1 MSFLYPTFLFALL
14 AVIVPIIIHL
24 FDFQK
29 PKKLMFTNVR
39 LLQQLQQSTNKG
51 FKIKHLLV
59 LAARVL
65 FLSFLVLAFAQ
76 PFIPANSN
84 AAIKGKQSVSIY
96 VDNSLSM
103 QQMKAGKKALE
114 VAVSEAA
121 AIAGMYPIQT
131 SFQYLDNNFEAK
143 DQYWVNKEQLKDR
156 LTETGYSPI
165 VRDLQSVFNRQ
176 KNALLSLNQ
185 SSKNNVFILSDF
197 QKSTIGDLT
206 KLKADTNTTINLIPI
221 QNENADNVY
230 VDTLWLQNPF
240 IKPKELN
247 HLIVKIKNTSTVNE
261 QKLAL
266 KLMIEGVQVS
276 SNSITIAPVS
286 SQQVDFSFMINDIGF
301 KKCSIT
307 FDDSPVTFD
316 NTYYFTLEAAKPIKV
331 MTIGDTKDNYLS
343 KVYASESFFLLENN
357 VNNGLNYS
365 ALSTSN
371 LIALQEFDLLDAS
384 VLAQIKKQVWKG
396 ASVVL
401 FPSASITAEKA
412 NQCLSV
418 FNVSTTAVTANEGML
433 LLANPEVQNP
443 FFQNVFEQFSG
454 HENMPAA
461 KPLYALSAKALLT
474 FKSGKTFL
482 SESALGKGKVYV
494 CASSLQ
500 ATTSNLASHALFVPL
515 MYKMAIL
522 SAQSQGTLSYTF
534 NDKNIALKMETAQQ
548 EVPVKLIQDDL
559 EIVPAHQWVDGKLN
573 LQLPKLEMKPGF
585 YQLKQGNRLLSV
597 LAFNYGKQESTL
609 SYYSAEALKKLVDK
623 KASFKVFDLQ
633 EGGEAAEAIKID
645 TLGLNLW
652 KYCLALSL
660 LFLLLEIAL
669 IQGKN
674 ILSFDKLFFW
684 K

>member
-14 AVIVPIIIHL
+14 AVMVPVIIHL

-59 LAARVL
+59 LAARML
-65 FLSFLVLAFAQ
+65 FISFLVLAFAQ
-76 PFIPANSN
+76 PFIPANTN
-84 AAIKGKQSVSIY
+84 TAIKGKQSVSIY

-103 QQMKAGKKALE
+103 QQMKAGKKALDI
-114 VAVSEAA
+114 ALSEAA

-156 LTETGYSPI
+156 LTETSYSPI
-165 VRDLQSVFNRQ
+165 IRDLHAVFNRQ

-185 SSKNNVFILSDF
+185 NTKNNVFILSDF
-197 QKSTIGDLT
+197 QKTTIGDLT
-206 KLKADTNTTINLIPI
+206 KLKVDTNTTINLIPI

-247 HLIVKIKNTSTVNE
+247 HLIVKVKNTSTVND

-276 SNSITIAPVS
+276 SNSVTVAPVS
-286 SQQVDFSFMINDIGF
+286 TQKVDFSFMINDIGF

-316 NTYYFTLEAAKPIKV
+316 NTYYFALEAAKPIKV
-331 MTIGDTKDNYLS
+331 MTIGENKANYLS
-343 KVYASESFFLLENN
+343 KVYASENFFELESN

-365 ALSTSN
+365 ALSASN
-371 LIALQEFDLLDAS
+371 LIALQEYDLLDAS
-384 VLAQIKKQVWKG
+384 VLTQIKQQVLNG

-412 NQCLSV
+412 NQCLRI
-418 FNVSTTAVTANEGML
+418 FNVATTSVIAKEGML
-433 LLANPEVQNP
+433 SVESPDVHQP
-443 FFQNVFEQFSG
+443 FFQNIFEQFSG
-454 HENMPAA
+454 HENMPTAQ
-461 KPLYALSAKALLT
+461 PLYTIQSKALLK

-482 SESALGKGKVYV
+482 SELSLGKGKVYV

-500 ATTSNLASHALFVPL
+500 ATNSNLASHALFVPI

-522 SAQSQGTLSYTF
+522 SAQSQGALAYTF

-548 EVPVKLIQDDL
+548 EVPVKLIQDQL

-585 YQLKQGNRLLSV
+585 YQLKQGNKVLSV

-609 SYYSAEALKKLVDK
+609 SFYSAEALKKIVSNQ
-623 KASFKVFDLQ
+623 ASIKVFDLQ

-645 TLGLNLW
+645 SLGLNLW

-660 LFLLLEIAL
+660 LFLLIEIVL
-669 IQGKN
+669 IQGIN
-674 ILSFDKLFFW
+674 RQFFHQLIFW